1 MSVQAAKLCSVLLLQ
16 HFGESVQS
24 VGECLFS
31 AVQSRTLTT
40 IIKNTGLPKSTVTH
54 ALAILLKFRLA
65 RFQPSKN
72 ELYPEYSLIRE
83 NVLLILRYPR
93 YVHQVNTKM
102 KNGEA
107 AASIVEELL
116 RSGSQTA
123 TRLLAKVCDDKT
135 QFSLFEDTFRDL
147 CQSNYIFRAPML
159 SAKEAAD
166 ADTAVVPRFV
176 VDETFLY
183 AAPTL
188 SAVEWDKLR
197 KDESFESSDK
207 GEIECVCF

>member
-1 MSVQAAKLCSVLLLQ
+1 MSVKNAKLCSVLLLQ
-16 HFGESVQS
+16 HFGESVQA
-24 VGECLFS
+24 VGDCLFS

-54 ALAILLKFRLA
+54 ALAVLLKFRLA

-72 ELYPEYSLIRE
+72 ELYAEYVLLRD

-93 YVHQVNTKM
+93 YVHLVNTKL

-123 TRLLAKVCDDKT
+123 HRLLARVCDDRT
-135 QFSLFEDTFRDL
+135 QFSLFEDTFVDL
-147 CQSNYIFRAPML
+147 CQLNYIFRAPVL
-159 SAKEAAD
+159 AGTPSSSDGAESSQL
-166 ADTAVVPRFV
+166 VPTFA

-183 AAPTL
+183 VPPKL
-188 SAVEWDKLR
+188 SAVEWDKMR
-197 KDESFESSDK
+197 KDETFESSDK
-207 GEIECVCF
+207 GE